1 MSTDIAPSRSARKGP
16 LITIDCP
23 CGQTRQLRYGEEW
36 TCERCG
42 RHWNTNK
49 IPPAEYD
56 MVRRTKLRFSIIP
69 ISVAVVSLIVMVLL
83 ATNGH
88 ATVGFIVLAAVAT
101 LWNLVVKRVYQ
112 RRYRDAIAKLPD
124 WRFEP
129 D

>member
-1 MSTDIAPSRSARKGP
+1 MSTDTAPSRGVRKGP
-16 LITIDCP
+16 PITIDCP
-23 CGQTRQLRYGEEW
+23 CGQTRQLHYGEEW
-36 TCERCG
+36 TCESCG

-69 ISVAVVSLIVMVLL
+69 ISVAVISLIVMFVL
-83 ATNGH
+83 ATSGH
-88 ATVGFIVLAAVAT
+88 ATAGLVFLALVAT
-101 LWNLVVKRVYQ
+101 GWNLVVKRQYQ
-112 RRYRDAIAKLPD
+112 RRYREAIAKLPD